1 MECETQ
7 QQRIRE
13 LLVQYVDPKPQFD
26 GFTAWWMAGKI
37 LDAIAEPA
45 LDGIALGGMPHGSD
59 CAYWC
64 NEPCDCLTA
73 REVM

>member
-13 LLVQYVDPKPQFD
+13 L
-26 GFTAWWMAGKI
+26 
-37 LDAIAEPA
+37 EPA